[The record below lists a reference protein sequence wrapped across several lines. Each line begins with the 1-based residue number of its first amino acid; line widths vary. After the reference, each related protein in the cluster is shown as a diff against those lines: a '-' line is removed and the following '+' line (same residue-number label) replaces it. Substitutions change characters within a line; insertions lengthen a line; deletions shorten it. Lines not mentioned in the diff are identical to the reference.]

1 MLIVR
6 TRLDISQIHGIGLFA
21 DQFITRDTIIWRF
34 DPIFDI
40 RFRDEDL
47 EDVSVEAREQI
58 LKYSYRE
65 TSSRLFVLCG
75 DDARFF
81 NHSDAPNCID
91 ISGSHGDITRAQ
103 IDIEAGTEL
112 TCDYSLFDLDFMEG
126 RYSLPH
132 SSQFSADVSSNSTHP

>member
-6 TRLDISQIHGIGLFA
+6 TRLDASHIHGIGLFA
-21 DQFITRDTIIWRF
+21 DQFIPKDTIIWRF
-34 DPIFDI
+34 DPIFDV
-40 RFRDEDL
+40 RFHDRDL
-47 EDVSVEAREQI
+47 EAISDEAREQI

-81 NHSDAPNCID
+81 NHSETPNCID
-91 ISGSHGDITRAQ
+91 ISGPKGDITKAR
-103 IDIEAGTEL
+103 IDIESGTEL

-132 SSQFSADVSSNSTHP
+132 AGGLSSNVSTKLTAS